1 MKKGLS
7 AIIIASALFAINGS
21 AASSSSSSIF
31 SIKNHILG
39 TQTTVSSDLDTNND
53 SKVDIYDLIRYKQQI
68 LFSDP
73 ITTTS
78 VYSEKTI
85 PASTTI
91 LPPVTTTES
100 TTTTTVTTTTN
111 SPVITEAPTSVD
123 SSPVVH
129 KIYIT
134 KTGKKYH
141 YDDTCNGG
149 KYYESTLEEAKRRGL
164 TPCSKCVHD

>member
-21 AASSSSSSIF
+21 ATSSSSLSIF

-68 LFSDP
+68 LSSDP

-91 LPPVTTTES
+91 LPPVTSTEP
-100 TTTTTVTTTTN
+100 TTTTTVTTTT
-111 SPVITEAPTSVD
+111 SPVITGTPTSVD
-123 SSPVVH
+123 SSPIVH
-129 KIYIT
+129 IIYIT

-149 KYYESTLEEAKRRGL
+149 KYYESTLEEALRRGL